1 VAYPESQIF
10 YESPHRVAATLTNML
25 AVYGDREVA
34 FVRELTKLFEEYRRG
49 RISEVLASLET
60 HPIKGECLIIVSGS
74 DAIKQDET
82 SDLTDLEA
90 VEALIQAGEKPNA
103 AIKKVAKI
111 RGLVRQEL
119 YQSYHDL

>member
-1 VAYPESQIF
+1 
-10 YESPHRVAATLTNML
+10 ML

-74 DAIKQDET
+74 DEVAQDEAA
-82 SDLTDLEA
+82 DLTDLEA
-90 VEALIQAGEKPNA
+90 EKPNA

-119 YQSYHDL
+119 YQSYHEL

>member
-1 VAYPESQIF
+1 
-10 YESPHRVAATLTNML
+10 M
-25 AVYGDREVA
+25 
-34 FVRELTKLFEEYRRG
+34 
-49 RISEVLASLET
+49 
-60 HPIKGECLIIVSGS
+60 SGS
-74 DAIKQDET
+74 DGAKQDET

-90 VEALIQAGEKPNA
+90 VEALIQTGEKPNA

>member
-1 VAYPESQIF
+1 MQIF
-10 YESPHRVAATLTNML
+10 KSIFL
-25 AVYGDREVA
+25 
-34 FVRELTKLFEEYRRG
+34 
-49 RISEVLASLET
+49 
-60 HPIKGECLIIVSGS
+60 
-74 DAIKQDET
+74 QT